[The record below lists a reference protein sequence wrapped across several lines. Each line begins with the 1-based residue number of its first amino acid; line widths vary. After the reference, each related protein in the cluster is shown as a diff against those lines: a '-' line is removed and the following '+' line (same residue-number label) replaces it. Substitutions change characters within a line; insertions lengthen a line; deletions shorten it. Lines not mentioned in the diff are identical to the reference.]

1 VRVEHGGH
9 WAELSEAP
17 FTWGQKNKVRDSVD
31 KPFYGGFATALVTQR
46 VTAWSEAGDPTDPAA
61 WEPVDADFGDA
72 VFRAALDAWKA
83 APDPNGA
90 SGDGKS
96 SPSPQDS
103 PSKTP
108 TPSS

>member
-9 WAELSEAP
+9 WADLSEAP
-17 FTWGQKNKVRDSVD
+17 FTWGQKNRIRDAAD
-31 KPFYGGFATALVTQR
+31 KPFFETFAVALVTNR
-46 VTAWSEAGDPTDPAA
+46 VTAWSEPGEPSEPKA

-72 VFRAALDAWKA
+72 VFKAALSIWSA
-83 APDPNGA
+83 APDPNAA

-103 PSKTP
+103 PSETP